1 MVGRNAFGMMMVA
14 TGDADAFI
22 TGVYSRYSEVTKL
35 AEEIIG
41 IRPTYDH
48 FGAMN
53 IVTCKKGTFF
63 MADTLIN
70 RHPSTEVLIDIAR
83 LTHDAVKFF
92 AHDPVISMVSY
103 SNFGSDKQGSPLK
116 VHGAIEYLH
125 KNHPEIVVDG
135 EMQVNFALDKKLR
148 DDMYPFNKLK
158 GKDVNTLVFPNLSS
172 ANAGYQLLQAMDP
185 DTEFIG
191 PIQMG
196 LNKPIHFTDIESSVR
211 DIVNIT
217 AVAVI
222 DAIVDKKKAGK

>member
-1 MVGRNAFGMMMVA
+1 
-14 TGDADAFI
+14 
-22 TGVYSRYSEVTKL
+22 
-35 AEEIIG
+35 
-41 IRPTYDH
+41 
-48 FGAMN
+48 MN

-148 DDMYPFNKLK
+148 DDMYPVQQAERQRCKHIGIPEPEF
-158 GKDVNTLVFPNLSS
+158 G
-172 ANAGYQLLQAMDP
+172 QQCLQTVARNGCRRNHRPDP
-185 DTEFIG
+185 DGIE
-191 PIQMG
+191 Q
-196 LNKPIHFTDIESSVR
+196 TDSLHR
-211 DIVNIT
+211 RRKLYPRHPQPDNRRRCRCNRT
-217 AVAVI
+217 GAN
-222 DAIVDKKKAGK
+222 